1 MRKLVQ
7 IQTQYYLKNKLF
19 QAINRILKAKT
30 VRSEEIQAFRFFN
43 HMHTSSFKKG
53 YILQLNV

>member
-30 VRSEEIQAFRFFN
+30 VRSE
-43 HMHTSSFKKG
+43 
-53 YILQLNV
+53 